1 MNTRTISF
9 YSENEEGINGT
20 DYYVE
25 ITRYGNNVTV
35 RESHCGRTRGSIWS
49 EAIEYETDHFWLTV
63 QNLIRNYGGME
74 NISENRIGQVEH
86 W

>member
-9 YSENEEGINGT
+9 YSEDEEGT

-25 ITRYGNNVTV
+25 ITRYGNSVTV

-49 EAIEYETDHFWLTV
+49 EATEYETNHFWLTV
-63 QNLIRNYGGME
+63 QKFQRIVLVRLIVGKE
-74 NISENRIGQVEH
+74 L
-86 W
+86 